1 MYDVHPSAGAVLH
14 PWREPANSP
23 STPSTSTLNILGIYL
38 LHLVLGWK
46 MQWNDG
52 MEYGMEQ

>member
-23 STPSTSTLNILGIYL
+23 STSQTSTLDIHGIYS
-38 LHLVLGWK
+38 LHLVSGLE
-46 MQWNDG
+46 NV
-52 MEYGMEQ
+52 ME